1 MKWLLFSVAGIA
13 LLVFGAQ
20 ADAADANRGETL
32 YSRCA
37 GCHSLDQN
45 RIGPRHRGVYGRRAG
60 AVPDFDYSAALS
72 ASTVVWNDASLDAW
86 LANPQAFIPGQKMF
100 FRVQQAADRA
110 DLIAYL
116 RQVSTE

>member
-1 MKWLLFSVAGIA
+1 MKWLLFSIAGIA
-13 LLVFGAQ
+13 VLAFGAE
-20 ADAADANRGETL
+20 ANAADPKRGESL
-32 YSRCA
+32 YGRCA

-60 AVPDFDYSAALS
+60 SVADFDYSTALS

-86 LANPQAFIPGQKMF
+86 LTNPQAFIPGQKMF
-100 FRVQQAADRA
+100 FRVQKPADRA